1 MVYTVDKVS
10 AMLGVPRPTLYR
22 YLREYSIPYSRQ
34 SGRISIPED
43 SLGRIRTVR
52 ELHDEGLGTTAVRR
66 RLQEGEGVDTDWIA
80 ERLDRLSD
88 ALESSNSKSVLKTA
102 DSLPSSQ
109 AIPIILARQSLLIS
123 AVFNLT
129 EMMEEL
135 LAANGRPR
143 RPAFDFLEEESQRH
157 VPLGKEASIK
167 DPGVRGRDVDAI
179 SVYSHQTRNSVPEP
193 MDAIIVP
200 ARGGGFGTLARRRS
214 ATLGVLAAVLIAAAL
229 LWVLVTWGLLPG
241 FR

>member
-1 MVYTVDKVS
+1 MVYTVDEVS

-22 YLREYSIPYSRQ
+22 YLREYSIPYNRQ
-34 SGRISIPED
+34 AGRISIPED
-43 SLGRIRTVR
+43 SLSRIRTVR

-66 RLQEGEGVDTDWIA
+66 RLQEGEGVDVDRIA

-88 ALESSNSKSVLKTA
+88 ALESSRLVLKTS

-135 LAANGRPR
+135 LTANGRPR
-143 RPAFDFLEEESQRH
+143 RPAVDFLEEESQRY
-157 VPLGKEASIK
+157 VSGLEETGINGPRAQ
-167 DPGVRGRDVDAI
+167 GRAVNAI
-179 SVYSHQTRNSVPEP
+179 SVYRGRSRNSAPEP
-193 MDAIIVP
+193 VEAVVVP
-200 ARGGGFGTLARRRS
+200 VRSGGFGTLARRRS
-214 ATLGVLAAVLIAAAL
+214 ATLGVLTAVLIAAAL
-229 LWVLVTWGLLPG
+229 LWVLVASGLLPG
-241 FR
+241 FG